1 MQYPHYAFE
10 GRYYDKGTEGQ
21 RDLSTELEEKKFQQS
36 KSELSGLVAQTLMNK
51 RMETDIQTAH
61 SVQTHKD

>member
-1 MQYPHYAFE
+1 MTKVLKVKETCPQS
-10 GRYYDKGTEGQ
+10 Q
-21 RDLSTELEEKKFQQS
+21 EKKTFQQS

-51 RMETDIQTAH
+51 RMETDFQTAH